1 MENPLDRIIASA
13 KAKPRHIVMAEG
25 KDLRII
31 AGSRKAVEDGVARIT
46 LVGDPKTISEHAEYS
61 AVMDIVDPGTSEL
74 TKEFGKRFF
83 ELRKHKGIDE
93 ADAQKAVLDPLV
105 FAAMMVRENHADGTV
120 AGAINTTANTVRAAL
135 QVIGK
140 APDAD
145 MVSSF
150 FLMVLD
156 KPHHEKK
163 GTFVFAD
170 AGLTIDP
177 DAKQLAS
184 IAMASADS
192 YARLVGQEPRIAML
206 SFSTAGSAKHER
218 VTQVVE
224 ATELVQNLRPEL
236 IISGEMQ
243 FDAAFVPA
251 VAASKAPDAVVQG
264 DANIL
269 VFPSLEAANIGY
281 KIAQRIGGAL
291 AIGPILQGLSKPAND
306 LSRGCNAEDV
316 YNLIAVTCAQVSD

>member
-13 KAKPRHIVMAEG
+13 KTNPRHIVMAEG
-25 KDLRII
+25 EDLRII
-31 AGSRKAVEDGVARIT
+31 SGSRKAVENGVAKIT
-46 LVGDPKTISEHAEYS
+46 LVGNPDSISKNAEYS
-61 AVMDIVDPGTSEL
+61 DVMEVVDPNSSNL
-74 TKEFGKRFF
+74 TEEFGTRFF

-93 ADAQKAVLDPLV
+93 EMAQNAVLDPLV
-105 FAAMMVRENHADGTV
+105 FAAMLVRENHADGTV
-120 AGAINTTANTVRAAL
+120 AGAINTTASTVRAAL
-135 QVIGK
+135 QVIRK

-156 KPHHEKK
+156 KPHHQKK

-177 DAKQLAS
+177 DATQLAS

-192 YARLVGQEPRIAML
+192 YFRLVGNEARIAML

-218 VTQVVE
+218 VTQVVD
-224 ATELVQNLRPEL
+224 ATQLVRNQRPEL
-236 IISGEMQ
+236 IISGELQ
-243 FDAAFVPA
+243 FDAAFVPD
-251 VAASKAPDAVVQG
+251 VAASKAPDAAIQG

-306 LSRGCNAEDV
+306 LSRGCNVEDV
-316 YNLIAVTCAQVSD
+316 YNLIAVTCAQASD

>member
-1 MENPLDRIIASA
+1 MENPLDRIIVSA

-25 KDLRII
+25 KDSRII
-31 AGSRKAVEDGVARIT
+31 SGSRKAVENGVARVT
-46 LVGDPKTISEHAEYS
+46 LVGDPKIISKNAEYS
-61 AVMDIVDPGTSEL
+61 DAMEIVDPNNSEL
-74 TKEFGKRFF
+74 TEEFGKRFF
-83 ELRKHKGIDE
+83 ELRKHKGINE
-93 ADAQKAVLDPLV
+93 ELAQKAVLDPLV
-105 FAAMMVRENHADGTV
+105 FAAMLVRENHADGTV
-120 AGAINTTANTVRAAL
+120 AGAINTTAATVRAAL

-140 APDAD
+140 APEAD

-156 KPHHEKK
+156 KPHHQKK

-184 IAMASADS
+184 IAIASAGS
-192 YARLVGQEPRIAML
+192 YSRLVGNVPRIAML

-224 ATELVQNLRPEL
+224 ATQIVKDQRPDL
-236 IISGEMQ
+236 TISGELQ
-243 FDAAFVPA
+243 FDAAFVPE
-251 VAASKAPDAVVQG
+251 VAASKAPDAVIQG
-264 DANIL
+264 DANVL

-291 AIGPILQGLSKPAND
+291 AIGPILQELSKPAND
-306 LSRGCNAEDV
+306 LSRGCSAEDV
-316 YNLIAVTCAQVSD
+316 FNLIAVTCAQVSD

>member
-13 KAKPRHIVMAEG
+13 KTNPRHIVMAEG
-25 KDLRII
+25 EDLRII
-31 AGSRKAVEDGVARIT
+31 SGSRKAVENGVAKIT
-46 LVGDPKTISEHAEYS
+46 LVGNPDSISKNAEYS
-61 AVMDIVDPGTSEL
+61 DVMEVIDPNSSNL
-74 TKEFGKRFF
+74 TEEFGTRFF

-93 ADAQKAVLDPLV
+93 EMAQNAVLDPLV
-105 FAAMMVRENHADGTV
+105 FAAMLVRENHADGTV
-120 AGAINTTANTVRAAL
+120 AGAINTTASTVRAAL
-135 QVIGK
+135 QVIRK

-156 KPHHEKK
+156 KPHHQKK

-177 DAKQLAS
+177 DATQLAS

-192 YARLVGQEPRIAML
+192 YSRLVGNKARIAML

-218 VTQVVE
+218 VTQVVD
-224 ATELVQNLRPEL
+224 ATQLVRNQRPEL
-236 IISGEMQ
+236 IISGELQ
-243 FDAAFVPA
+243 FDAAFVPD
-251 VAASKAPDAVVQG
+251 VAASKAPDAAIQG

-306 LSRGCNAEDV
+306 LSRGCNVEDV
-316 YNLIAVTCAQVSD
+316 YNLIAVTCAQASD

>member
-25 KDLRII
+25 IDPRIN
-31 AGSRKAVEDGVARIT
+31 AGSRKAVENGVARVT
-46 LVGDPKTISEHAEYS
+46 LVGAPKSITKNADYSEILEIIDPQ
-61 AVMDIVDPGTSEL
+61 DSEL
-74 TKEFGKRFF
+74 TEHFGKRFF

-93 ADAQKAVLDPLV
+93 QTAQKAVLNPLV

-120 AGAINTTANTVRAAL
+120 AGAISTTADTVRAAL

-156 KPHHEKK
+156 KPHHQKK

-177 DAKQLAS
+177 DAAQLAS
-184 IAMASADS
+184 IASASADS
-192 YARLVGQEPRIAML
+192 YVRLVGNEARIAML
-206 SFSTAGSAKHER
+206 SFSTAGSAKHDR
-218 VTQVVE
+218 VTQVVD
-224 ATELVQNLRPEL
+224 ATQLVRSQRPEL

-243 FDAAFVPA
+243 FDAAFVPE

-264 DANIL
+264 DANIF

-281 KIAQRIGGAL
+281 KIAQGIGGAL

-316 YNLIAVTCAQVSD
+316 YNLIAVTCAQVQD

>member
-13 KAKPRHIVMAEG
+13 KENPRHIVMAEG
-25 KDLRII
+25 IDPRIN
-31 AGSRKAVEDGVARIT
+31 AGSQQAVEGGVAKVT
-46 LVGDPKTISEHAEYS
+46 LVGDPKVISKMPEYS
-61 AVMDIVDPGTSEL
+61 EVMEIANPDDSEL
-74 TKEFGKRFF
+74 TAAFGKQFF
-83 ELRKHKGIDE
+83 ELRKHKGITED
-93 ADAQKAVLDPLV
+93 DAQKAVLNPLV
-105 FAAMMVRENHADGTV
+105 FAAMMVREGHADGTV

-192 YARLVGQEPRIAML
+192 YTRLVGNEARVAML

-224 ATELVQNLRPEL
+224 ATDMVRNKRPEL

-243 FDAAFVPA
+243 FDAAFVPS
-251 VAASKAPDAVVQG
+251 VAASKAPDAVIKG

-316 YNLIAVTCAQVSD
+316 YNLIAVTSAQVSD

>member
-13 KAKPRHIVMAEG
+13 KENPRHIVMAEG
-25 KDLRII
+25 IDPRIN
-31 AGSRKAVEDGVARIT
+31 AGSQQAVESGVAKVT
-46 LVGDPKTISEHAEYS
+46 LVGDPKVITKMPEYS
-61 AVMDIVDPGTSEL
+61 EVMEIANPDDSEL
-74 TKEFGKRFF
+74 TAAFGKQFF
-83 ELRKHKGIDE
+83 ELRKHKGITED
-93 ADAQKAVLDPLV
+93 DAQKAVLNPLV
-105 FAAMMVRENHADGTV
+105 FAAMMVREGDADGTV

-170 AGLTIDP
+170 AGLTIGP

-192 YARLVGQEPRIAML
+192 YTRLVGNEARVAML

-224 ATELVQNLRPEL
+224 ATDMVRNKRPEL

-243 FDAAFVPA
+243 FDAAFVPS
-251 VAASKAPDAVVQG
+251 VAASKAPDAVIKG

-316 YNLIAVTCAQVSD
+316 YNLIAVTSAQVSG